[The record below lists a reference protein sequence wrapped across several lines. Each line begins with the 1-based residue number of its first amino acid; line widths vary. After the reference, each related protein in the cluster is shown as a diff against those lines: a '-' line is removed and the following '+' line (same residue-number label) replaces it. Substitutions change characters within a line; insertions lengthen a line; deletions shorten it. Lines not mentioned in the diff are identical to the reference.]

1 MNKKIQ
7 LLRSNTIYSPSNNLS
22 AKEVAKAALDSL
34 SNVSDG
40 EVVLVRYQ
48 ETNDDVRSLVCVY
61 HNAGN
66 ESGWT
71 FFESA
76 SDFLTT
82 DDLAYIQQNYVRRPH
97 VIYETNGTTGLLGVN
112 SSTIGDNWQL
122 TGYDFSPY
130 KYLRCY
136 FKESDF
142 DKTSNY
148 LTPSVIIE
156 LPLDAASLSKSN
168 NSTAISGHSSY
179 PANDVYLAG
188 ANVTNPNDQN
198 VELTIIVAVDSTKT
212 KFQVICQNSLYGTT
226 KGDRNTDGRYLYKIE
241 GCYDALNSAVNSDFV
256 ETDPI
261 FLASPAHSIT
271 SANISTWNSYQNLD
285 KVPYVELVSVS
296 STQTIDPYKMYNF
309 GTVSTGLTIVF
320 NTANEVQGYTKEYTI
335 RFVAGNGCGITLPSG
350 VLYVNGTTPTYTT
363 GHTYEINVVNN
374 CAVVAEFY

>member
-34 SNVSDG
+34 SNISDG

-76 SDFLTT
+76 SEFLTT
-82 DDLAYIQQNYVRRPH
+82 DDWAQI
-97 VIYETNGTTGLLGVN
+97 TN
-112 SSTIGDNWQL
+112 
-122 TGYDFSPY
+122 
-130 KYLRCY
+130 
-136 FKESDF
+136 
-142 DKTSNY
+142 
-148 LTPSVIIE
+148 
-156 LPLDAASLSKSN
+156 LSR
-168 NSTAISGHSSY
+168 T
-179 PANDVYLAG
+179 
-188 ANVTNPNDQN
+188 
-198 VELTIIVAVDSTKT
+198 
-212 KFQVICQNSLYGTT
+212 
-226 KGDRNTDGRYLYKIE
+226 
-241 GCYDALNSAVNSDFV
+241 
-256 ETDPI
+256 
-261 FLASPAHSIT
+261 
-271 SANISTWNSYQNLD
+271 
-285 KVPYVELVSVS
+285 PYVELVSVS

-350 VLYVNGTTPTYTT
+350 VLYVNGATPTYTT